1 MRRAI
6 WLAPRLE
13 NLSVLERFI
22 ARCDFLDSTLRDKA
36 TLVSTEFFDNIVMHS
51 RPCTSC
57 RVYLSVTRS
66 DETRIVI
73 RYSTRNFDEMLR
85 GTKSARPHYDALS
98 ERYRGLGLVM
108 CRNLSRS
115 IGYKKGLLRSTIVI
129 IL

>member
-22 ARCDFLDSTLRDKA
+22 ARCDFLDSTIRDKA

-66 DETRIVI
+66 DATRIVI

-85 GTKSARPHYDALS
+85 GTKSAHPHYDALS
-98 ERYRGLGLVM
+98 DRYRGLGLVM
-108 CRNLSRS
+108 CRNLSQS
-115 IGYKKGLLRSTIVI
+115 IEYKKGLLRSTIVI